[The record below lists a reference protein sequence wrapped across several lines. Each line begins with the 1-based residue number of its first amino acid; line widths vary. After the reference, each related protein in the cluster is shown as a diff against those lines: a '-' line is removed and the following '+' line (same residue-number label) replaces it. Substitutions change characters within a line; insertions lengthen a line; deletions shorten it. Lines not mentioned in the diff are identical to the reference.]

1 MKNIVITRQ
10 STLFKLVA
18 FLSQFPVFSSFIKRE
33 ARHYNSDTYEYD
45 EDYSTFNDICT
56 FCRHTIF
63 TVLTCFLYLFIFAIM
78 ANYIIVQPIVYLLGG
93 ESMTGLVTVGMV
105 SMLIGAYFIL
115 LVLQHIVDLLR
126 KIPIKDKYQD
136 ERNDE
141 PVEPSFF
148 AKTFDILSQKHHD
161 FCNRIEMK
169 DKE

>member
-18 FLSQFPVFSSFIKRE
+18 FLSQLPVFSMFIKRTWVD
-33 ARHYNSDTYEYD
+33 YNPDTFDYRET
-45 EDYSTFNDICT
+45 YSTFNDICT

-63 TVLTCFLYLFIFAIM
+63 AILTCFLYLFIFAIM
-78 ANYIIVQPIVYLLGG
+78 VNYIVVQPIVYLLGG
-93 ESMTGLVTVGMV
+93 ESMTGLVTVGIV
-105 SMLIGAYFIL
+105 SMLIGAYLIL
-115 LVLQHIVDLLR
+115 LVIQHIYDLLCML
-126 KIPIKDKYQD
+126 PIKDKYQD

-148 AKTFDILSQKHHD
+148 AKTFDILSQKHHN
-161 FCNRIEMK
+161 FCNRIQMK

>member
-18 FLSQFPVFSSFIKRE
+18 FLSQLPVFSSFIKRTWVDYD
-33 ARHYNSDTYEYD
+33 ADTFDYKES
-45 EDYSTFNDICT
+45 YSTFNDICT

-78 ANYIIVQPIVYLLGG
+78 ANYILVQPIVYLLGG
-93 ESMTGLVTVGMV
+93 ESMTGLVTVGIV

-115 LVLQHIVDLLR
+115 LILQHIYDLLCM
-126 KIPIKDKYQD
+126 IPVRDNYKE